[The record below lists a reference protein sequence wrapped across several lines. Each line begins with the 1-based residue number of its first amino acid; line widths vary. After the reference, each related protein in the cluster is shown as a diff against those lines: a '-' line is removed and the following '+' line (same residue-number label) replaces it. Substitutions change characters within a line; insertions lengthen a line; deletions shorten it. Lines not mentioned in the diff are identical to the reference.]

1 MENMSM
7 DNKSQTQKTATVFLS
22 EIFFFFF
29 LKEGDIVSK
38 CFQRVNQNTY
48 FVLHYLREYM
58 LINQSAYNPL
68 HVSLF
73 AEPCFCSPSF
83 CLEHQT

>member
-1 MENMSM
+1 M

-22 EIFFFFF
+22 EIFF

-38 CFQRVNQNTY
+38 CFQRVNQSTC

-58 LINQSAYNPL
+58 LINYSRRTTHFMSVGRTL
-68 HVSLF
+68 LLFSLF
-73 AEPCFCSPSF
+73 PSGAPDI
-83 CLEHQT
+83 EVEYSNV